1 MATCLV
7 LSEQQLVQR
16 EYDQIHQL
24 QTRLEDLHNQ
34 ATFRIQKYGQLALR
48 NELLYGQNRTT
59 VDSRDETMRQVAD
72 CVGVDSGEVRLA
84 ELIKKCTEVKE
95 NIQKSIET
103 DHKLLADHLENLHK
117 G

>member
-1 MATCLV
+1 
-7 LSEQQLVQR
+7 
-16 EYDQIHQL
+16 
-24 QTRLEDLHNQ
+24 
-34 ATFRIQKYGQLALR
+34 
-48 NELLYGQNRTT
+48 
-59 VDSRDETMRQVAD
+59 MRQVAD